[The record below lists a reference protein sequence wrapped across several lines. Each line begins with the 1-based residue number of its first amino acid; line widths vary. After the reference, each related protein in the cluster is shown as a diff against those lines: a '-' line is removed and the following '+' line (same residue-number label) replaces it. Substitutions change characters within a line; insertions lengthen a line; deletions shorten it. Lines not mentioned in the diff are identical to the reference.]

1 MDLLQNFGMLLC
13 VGALIL
19 VGLLVFST
27 LFRNRNKAAN
37 TPTNRPVYDQD
48 DRVFNEQGS
57 ARPQYDDRDVQ
68 TAGGFGVPATGG
80 SNSGNS
86 GGFGARDYPQQ
97 PRQQDAPN
105 GDFMDLDDRLRSR
118 DRDGSDNPP
127 VNRPRR
133 KGDDDDI
140 QSSGG
145 FGR

>member
-13 VGALIL
+13 IGALIL

-27 LFRNRNKAAN
+27 LFRNRNNAAN
-37 TPTNRPVYDQD
+37 TGNRPVYDKD

-68 TAGGFGVPATGG
+68 TSGGFGVPATGG
-80 SNSGNS
+80 GSSSSG
-86 GGFGARDYPQQ
+86 GGFGARDYGQ
-97 PRQQDAPN
+97 PRQQDSDN
-105 GDFMDLDDRLRSR
+105 DSFMDLDDRLRSR
-118 DRDGSDNPP
+118 DRDASDNPP

-133 KGDDDDI
+133 QRDDDDI